1 MITDKIKNLLSV
13 NTKMFLMGMWPNL
26 YKFLKILEAKLLGIR
41 VKKPNLQLPNYYL
54 VKSALSPEDTVVD
67 VGCGYDADFSFYMIK
82 RHGLHAIGIDPTL
95 KHQKSLAEL
104 AEKSDKKFSHQMWAV
119 SNFAGKI
126 KFNESVTSVSGS
138 IMKEHINIKDKK
150 TVEYEVE
157 SVTLKELPA
166 KLNLTKIKY
175 LKLDIEG
182 AEYELI
188 KNLKQS
194 DLEKYDEIFIEFHH
208 HALPQ
213 YSKQDTL
220 AMATKIKN
228 FGFRAFTLDNHDFL
242 FYR

>member
-1 MITDKIKNLLSV
+1 MQLFKKIIPVKIKIFVFSFFPNLFKKVRALRAW
-13 NTKMFLMGMWPNL
+13 FLGIHIVQPDLKLPNL
-26 YKFLKILEAKLLGIR
+26 YI
-41 VKKPNLQLPNYYL
+41 Y
-54 VKSALSPEDTVVD
+54 KSEFSPEDTIVD

-82 RHGLHAIGIDPTL
+82 HYGLHAIGIDPTL

-104 AEKSDKKFSHQMWAV
+104 SKKSDKKFSHQMWAV

-126 KFNESVTSVSGS
+126 KFNESVASVSGS
-138 IMKEHINIKDKK
+138 IMKEHINIRDKK

-220 AMATKIKN
+220 AMVTKIKN